1 MGNQEPGE
9 VRPAAGISER
19 ETEQQG
25 WRAASGSET
34 GRGRTALRPRGWT
47 GDGGKAEGK
56 EGGRGLV
63 GQQIN
68 HAFDASAHAKDGQV
82 SLACPSL
89 HY

>member
-1 MGNQEPGE
+1 MREKRNNNRGGGWHQVPRRDGTGQDGVETPGLDW
-9 VRPAAGISER
+9 RRR
-19 ETEQQG
+19 E
-25 WRAASGSET
+25 
-34 GRGRTALRPRGWT
+34 GR
-47 GDGGKAEGK
+47 
-56 EGGRGLV
+56 EGGREGGRRLE